1 MLEDSADLIFVERK
15 TEYAFEQQYIM
26 HQHSQ
31 SEQIF
36 LLSEKASARR
46 IDDMP
51 PKMVGKV
58 ADISGPH
65 QGNLEVN
72 LQNEGIM

>member
-1 MLEDSADLIFVERK
+1 
-15 TEYAFEQQYIM
+15 M

-46 IDDMP
+46 NDDMP